1 MVLLSF
7 KEDIARSGNM
17 AQRGLDMSQVLKE
30 ELSSENQELNYY
42 KALHDIA
49 NQIHSAKNTDDILI
63 NLQDDILSLFDADRI
78 TIYVVE
84 GKKKEIYSRFKS
96 ADVQREIRVSI
107 NNQSIA
113 GYTANTVQ
121 TVNIA
126 NAYDRDELS
135 KINKDLF
142 FDRSW
147 DESSGYLT
155 KQILSLPILYK
166 KYVIG
171 VLQLINKKNGD
182 SFTQEDQDSAEEM
195 AKVLGIAIYNQ
206 MKLSQTEKKRT
217 KFDYLIKNNI
227 ITEKELEKAI
237 KMAREK
243 NEPIESIF
251 INSLKVRKE
260 EVGRSLGE
268 YYECEYVPYDS
279 NAPIPG
285 ELLSKLKRVY
295 LKRNLWVPLG
305 WEEGKVKILIDNP
318 ERLDKID
325 SAKALIPAEG
335 YEFAVGLK
343 EDILQYLE
351 YFYGTPQDVNEGSI
365 DEILGKLD
373 SDSDEDLDDAGEML
387 TEDDSA
393 IVQLVNK
400 IITDAYQKN
409 SSDIHI
415 EPYPGKLG
423 AEIRFRIDGTCH
435 VYQTIPYHYKRAIV
449 SRIKIMSDLDI
460 AERRKPQDG
469 KIKFKR
475 FSPLDI
481 ELRVASV
488 PTVGGEEDVVMR
500 VLTSGEPLPLDAMGL
515 NERDLSLLIKMITKP
530 YGIVLCVGPTGSG
543 KTTTLHAAL
552 GHINKPD
559 KKIWTAED
567 PVEITQRGLRQV
579 QVLPKIG
586 FDFAAAMRSFLR
598 ADPDVIMVGEMR
610 DKETTETGI
619 EASLTGHL
627 VFSTL
632 HTNSAPETI
641 SRLLEMGMD
650 PFNFADAILGILAQR
665 LIRTLC
671 KSCKEAYHPTRAEY
685 DALVR
690 AYEGD
695 FDALGFPFSDD
706 LTLYRPNGCNKC
718 NNSGYKGRT
727 AIAELLDGTDAM
739 KSLIQGKAR
748 MEQLREQAVKDGM
761 TTLMQDGIRKVFLGL
776 TDLQEVRRVCIK

>member
-1 MVLLSF
+1 MVSLSL
-7 KEDIARSGNM
+7 KEDIARNGNM
-17 AQRGLDMSQVLKE
+17 AQRGLNMSQVLKE
-30 ELSSENQELNYY
+30 DLSSENQELNYY

-84 GKKKEIYSRFKS
+84 GKKKEVYSRFKS

-113 GYTANTVQ
+113 GYTANTVE

-126 NAYDRDELS
+126 NAYDRDELAE
-135 KINKDLF
+135 INKDLF

-147 DESSGYLT
+147 DEASGYLT

-243 NEPIESIF
+243 NEPIESLF

-268 YYECEYVPYDS
+268 YYECEYIPYDS

-285 ELLSKLKRVY
+285 ELLAKLKRVY

-373 SDSDEDLDDAGEML
+373 SDSDEDLDDLGEML

-400 IITDAYQKN
+400 IITDAHQKN

-500 VLTSGEPLPLDAMGL
+500 ILASGEPLPLDAMGL
-515 NERDLSLLIKMITKP
+515 NERDLNLLIKMITKP

-559 KKIWTAED
+559 RKIWTAED

-641 SRLLEMGMD
+641 TRLLEMGMD

-727 AIAELLDGTDAM
+727 AIAELLDGTDGM
-739 KSLIQGKAR
+739 KSLIQAKAR
-748 MEQLREQAVKDGM
+748 MDQLREQAVKDGL
-761 TTLMQDGIRKVFLGL
+761 TTLLQDGIRKVFLGL